1 MSILKKTKYGGIFL
15 KKFKIISYIIL
26 LIVLVVLAL
35 TVYTSATQNNEQDEK
50 EKVTSEIR
58 YLDTK
63 LVDLFNNMNN
73 IETRN
78 YQIYT
83 TKIEES
89 RSAENSGGGSS
100 GEGSQSD
107 GASSDSGS
115 SSSSG
120 SGSGSGGSSLQDNS
134 SNQTQTEN
142 AGENYEMQAAGILTT
157 NRDINWTSCKNEA
170 ELIYTSISTITLDLY
185 SLNVSQENILNFN
198 KDLDNLTVS
207 LEEENKQLTLDNL
220 VKVYEYIPKF
230 AQNVVDDTLYKTVLE
245 TKLNVFKGYA
255 KLDSGDWAGMNT
267 NMIDAINVYAT
278 LLTNTEI
285 DANKQASI
293 NKGYVML
300 NELKNAVDTQNTSVF
315 LIKYKNLLEEMN
327 NL

>member
-15 KKFKIISYIIL
+15 KKFKIISYFIL
-26 LIVLVVLAL
+26 FIVLVVLAL
-35 TVYTSATQNNEQDEK
+35 TVYTSATQNNEQDGK
-50 EKVTSEIR
+50 EKATSEIR

-115 SSSSG
+115 SSGDSS
-120 SGSGSGGSSLQDNS
+120 SQDSS

-142 AGENYEMQAAGILTT
+142 AGENYEMQPAGILTT
-157 NRDINWTSCKNEA
+157 NRDIDWTSCKNES

-185 SLNVSQENILNFN
+185 RLNASQEDILNFN
-198 KDLDNLTVS
+198 KDLDSLTVS

-220 VKVYEYIPKF
+220 LKVYEYIPRF
-230 AQNVVDDTLYKTVLE
+230 AQTVVEDTLYKTVLE
-245 TKLNVFKGYA
+245 TKLNVFRAYA
-255 KLDSGDWAGMNT
+255 KLDSGDWEGIST
-267 NMIDAINVYAT
+267 NMVDAINTYAT

-285 DANKQASI
+285 DANKQTSI

-300 NELKNAVDTQNTSVF
+300 NELKNAVDTQNTPVF
-315 LIKYKNLLEEMN
+315 LIKYKNLLEEIN

>member
-1 MSILKKTKYGGIFL
+1 MSILRKTKYGGIFL

-50 EKVTSEIR
+50 GKVTSEIR

-100 GEGSQSD
+100 GGNS
-107 GASSDSGS
+107 SSDSNTS
-115 SSSSG
+115 STSDSTST
-120 SGSGSGGSSLQDNS
+120 QDNS
-134 SNQTQTEN
+134 DQAQSEN
-142 AGENYEMQAAGILTT
+142 TGKNYEMQAAGILTT
-157 NRDINWTSCKNEA
+157 NRDIDWNSCKNES

>member
-1 MSILKKTKYGGIFL
+1 M

-35 TVYTSATQNNEQDEK
+35 TVYTSATQNNEQDEA
-50 EKVTSEIR
+50 EKVSSEIR

-73 IETRN
+73 IQTRN

-100 GEGSQSD
+100 GGESG
-107 GASSDSGS
+107 SSDSSSDS
-115 SSSSG
+115 SST
-120 SGSGSGGSSLQDNS
+120 QDSS

-142 AGENYEMQAAGILTT
+142 TGKNYEMQASGILTT
-157 NRDINWTSCKNEA
+157 NREIDWTSCKNES

-185 SLNVSQENILNFN
+185 RLNVSQEDILNFN
-198 KDLDNLTVS
+198 KDLDSLTVS
-207 LEEENKQLTLDNL
+207 LEEENKQLALDNL

-230 AQNVVDDTLYKTVLE
+230 AQTVVNDTLYKTVLE
-245 TKLNVFKGYA
+245 TKLNVFRGYA
-255 KLDSGDWAGMNT
+255 KLDSGDWTGIST
-267 NMIDAINVYAT
+267 NIVDAINAYAT

-285 DANKQASI
+285 DANKQTSV

-315 LIKYKNLLEEMN
+315 LIKYKNLLEEIN

>member
-1 MSILKKTKYGGIFL
+1 MSILKKTKYGGILL

-50 EKVTSEIR
+50 GKVTSEIR

-100 GEGSQSD
+100 GGDS
-107 GASSDSGS
+107 SSDSNTS
-115 SSSSG
+115 STSDSTST
-120 SGSGSGGSSLQDNS
+120 QDNS
-134 SNQTQTEN
+134 DQAQSEN
-142 AGENYEMQAAGILTT
+142 TGKNYEMQAAGILTT
-157 NRDINWTSCKNEA
+157 NRDIDWNSCKNES

>member
-1 MSILKKTKYGGIFL
+1 M

-35 TVYTSATQNNEQDEK
+35 MVYTNATQNNEQDEK

-58 YLDTK
+58 YLDIK
-63 LVDLFNNMNN
+63 LVDLFNKMNN

-100 GEGSQSD
+100 GGNSSAD
-107 GASSDSGS
+107 SNTSSSSDSTS
-115 SSSSG
+115 T
-120 SGSGSGGSSLQDNS
+120 QDNS
-134 SNQTQTEN
+134 NQAQTEN
-142 AGENYEMQAAGILTT
+142 TNKNYEMQAAGILTT
-157 NRDINWTSCKNEA
+157 NRDIDWTSCKNES

-185 SLNVSQENILNFN
+185 RLNVSQEDILNFN
-198 KDLDNLTVS
+198 KDVDSLTVS
-207 LEEENKQLTLDNL
+207 LEEENKQLALDNL
-220 VKVYEYIPKF
+220 VKVYEYISKF
-230 AQNVVDDTLYKTVLE
+230 AQTVVDDTLYKTVLE
-245 TKLNVFKGYA
+245 TKLNVFRGYA
-255 KLDSGDWAGMNT
+255 KLDSGDWAGIST
-267 NMIDAINVYAT
+267 NMVDAINVYAT

-315 LIKYKNLLEEMN
+315 LIKYKNLLEEIN

>member
-1 MSILKKTKYGGIFL
+1 M
-15 KKFKIISYIIL
+15 KKFKIISYIML
-26 LIVLVVLAL
+26 AIVLVVLAL
-35 TVYTSATQNNEQDEK
+35 TVYTSATQNKEQDEK

-73 IETRN
+73 IKTKN

-100 GEGSQSD
+100 NGN
-107 GASSDSGS
+107 ASSDSNS
-115 SSSSG
+115 SSSSD
-120 SGSGSGGSSLQDNS
+120 STSTQDNS
-134 SNQTQTEN
+134 DQAQTEETN
-142 AGENYEMQAAGILTT
+142 KNYEMQAAGILTT
-157 NRDINWTSCKNEA
+157 NRDIDWTSCKNES
-170 ELIYTSISTITLDLY
+170 ELIYTSVSTITLDLY
-185 SLNVSQENILNFN
+185 RLNVSQEDILNFN

-220 VKVYEYIPKF
+220 VKIYEYIPKF
-230 AQNVVDDTLYKTVLE
+230 AQSVVDDTLYKTVLE
-245 TKLNVFKGYA
+245 TKRNIFKGYA
-255 KLDSGDWAGMNT
+255 KLDSGDWTGIST
-267 NMIDAINVYAT
+267 NIVDAINAYAT

-285 DANKQASI
+285 DANKQTSI

-315 LIKYKNLLEEMN
+315 LIKYKNLLEEIN

>member
-1 MSILKKTKYGGIFL
+1 M

-26 LIVLVVLAL
+26 VIVLVVLAL
-35 TVYTSATQNNEQDEK
+35 TVYTSATQNSEQAEK

-63 LVDLFNNMNN
+63 FVDLFNNMNN

-100 GEGSQSD
+100 GGNSTSD
-107 GASSDSGS
+107 SNTSSSSDSTS
-115 SSSSG
+115 T
-120 SGSGSGGSSLQDNS
+120 QDNS
-134 SNQTQTEN
+134 DQAQTEETN
-142 AGENYEMQAAGILTT
+142 KNYEMQAAGILTT
-157 NRDINWTSCKNEA
+157 NRDIDWTSCKNES

-185 SLNVSQENILNFN
+185 RLNVSQEDILNFN
-198 KDLDNLTVS
+198 KDLDTLTVS
-207 LEEENKQLTLDNL
+207 LEEENKQLALDNL
-220 VKVYEYIPKF
+220 VKIYEYIPQF
-230 AQNVVDDTLYKTVLE
+230 AQTVVDDTLYKTVLE
-245 TKLNVFKGYA
+245 TKLNVFRGYA
-255 KLDSGDWAGMNT
+255 KLDSGDWTGIST
-267 NMIDAINVYAT
+267 NIVDAINAYAT

-285 DANKQASI
+285 DANKQTSV

-315 LIKYKNLLEEMN
+315 LIKYKNLLEEIN

>member
-1 MSILKKTKYGGIFL
+1 M

-35 TVYTSATQNNEQDEK
+35 TVYTSATQNDEQDEN

-63 LVDLFNNMNN
+63 LVELFNHMNH

-89 RSAENSGGGSS
+89 RSAQNSGGGTSGKNSGSDSS
-100 GEGSQSD
+100 SNSNSD
-107 GASSDSGS
+107 SDSGS
-115 SSSSG
+115 GSDSSSTES
-120 SGSGSGGSSLQDNS
+120 NS
-134 SNQTQTEN
+134 DQTQTEN
-142 AGENYEMQAAGILTT
+142 TGENYEMQAAGILTT
-157 NRDINWTSCKNEA
+157 NRDIDWNTCKNEA

-185 SLNVSQENILNFN
+185 RLNASQENILNFN
-198 KDLDNLTVS
+198 KNIDSLTVS
-207 LEEENKQLTLDNL
+207 LEEENKQGALDNL

-230 AQNVVDDTLYKTVLE
+230 AQTIVDDTLYKTVLE
-245 TKLNVFKGYA
+245 TKLNVFRGYA
-255 KLDSGDWAGMNT
+255 KLDSGDWAGIST
-267 NMIDAINVYAT
+267 NMTDAINVYST
-278 LLTNTEI
+278 LLTNTQI
-285 DANKQASI
+285 DANKQTSI

-315 LIKYKNLLEEMN
+315 LIKYKNLLEEIN
-327 NL
+327 HL

>member
-1 MSILKKTKYGGIFL
+1 M
-15 KKFKIISYIIL
+15 KKFKIISYLIL

-35 TVYTSATQNNEQDEK
+35 TVYTNATQNNEQDEK

-100 GEGSQSD
+100 GGNS
-107 GASSDSGS
+107 SSDSNTS
-115 SSSSG
+115 SSSDNTST
-120 SGSGSGGSSLQDNS
+120 QDNS
-134 SNQTQTEN
+134 DQAQTEN
-142 AGENYEMQAAGILTT
+142 TDENYEMQPSGILTT
-157 NRDINWTSCKNEA
+157 NRDIDWNSCKNES
-170 ELIYTSISTITLDLY
+170 ELIYTSISIITLDLY
-185 SLNVSQENILNFN
+185 SLNVSQEDILNFN
-198 KDLDNLTVS
+198 KDVDNLTVS
-207 LEEENKQLTLDNL
+207 LEAEDKQSTLDNL

-245 TKLNVFKGYA
+245 TKLNVFRGYA
-255 KLDSGDWAGMNT
+255 KLDSGDWTGMNT
-267 NMIDAINVYAT
+267 NMIDAINAYTT

-293 NKGYVML
+293 NKGYIML
-300 NELKNAVDTQNTSVF
+300 NELKNAVGTQNTSVF
-315 LIKYKNLLEEMN
+315 LIKYKNLLEEIN

>member
-1 MSILKKTKYGGIFL
+1 MTKFYGGVFL

-63 LVDLFNNMNN
+63 LVELLNHMNN

-89 RSAENSGGGSS
+89 RSAENSRGGSS
-100 GEGSQSD
+100 GENS
-107 GASSDSGS
+107 SSDSSNTS
-115 SSSSG
+115 SSSDST
-120 SGSGSGGSSLQDNS
+120 STQDNS
-134 SNQTQTEN
+134 DQADTEN
-142 AGENYEMQAAGILTT
+142 TGKNYEMKAAGILTT
-157 NRDINWTSCKNEA
+157 NRDIDWTSCKNES

-185 SLNVSQENILNFN
+185 RLNVSQEDILNFN
-198 KDLDNLTVS
+198 KDLDSLTVS

-220 VKVYEYIPKF
+220 IKVYEYIPKF
-230 AQNVVDDTLYKTVLE
+230 GQTVVNDTLYKTVLE
-245 TKLNVFKGYA
+245 TKLNVFRGYA
-255 KLDSGDWAGMNT
+255 KLDSGDWAGIST
-267 NMIDAINVYAT
+267 NMTDAINVYST

-285 DANKQASI
+285 DANKQTTI

-315 LIKYKNLLEEMN
+315 LIKYKNLLEEIN

>member
-1 MSILKKTKYGGIFL
+1 M

-35 TVYTSATQNNEQDEK
+35 TVYTNATQNNEQDEK

-58 YLDTK
+58 YLDIK
-63 LVDLFNNMNN
+63 LVDLFNKMNN

-100 GEGSQSD
+100 GGNSSAD
-107 GASSDSGS
+107 SNTSSSSDSTS
-115 SSSSG
+115 T
-120 SGSGSGGSSLQDNS
+120 QDNS
-134 SNQTQTEN
+134 NQPQTEN
-142 AGENYEMQAAGILTT
+142 TNKNYEMQASGILTT
-157 NRDINWTSCKNEA
+157 NRDIDWTSCKNES

-185 SLNVSQENILNFN
+185 RLNVSQEDILNFN
-198 KDLDNLTVS
+198 KDVDSLTVS
-207 LEEENKQLTLDNL
+207 LEEENKQLALDNL
-220 VKVYEYIPKF
+220 VKVYEYISKF
-230 AQNVVDDTLYKTVLE
+230 AQTVVDDTLYKTVLE
-245 TKLNVFKGYA
+245 TKLNVFRGYA
-255 KLDSGDWAGMNT
+255 KLDSGDWAGIST
-267 NMIDAINVYAT
+267 NMVDAINVYAT

-315 LIKYKNLLEEMN
+315 LIKYKNILEEIN

>member
-1 MSILKKTKYGGIFL
+1 MTKFYGGVFL

-63 LVDLFNNMNN
+63 LVELLNHMNN

-100 GEGSQSD
+100 GGNS
-107 GASSDSGS
+107 SSDSSNTS
-115 SSSSG
+115 SSSDST
-120 SGSGSGGSSLQDNS
+120 STQENS
-134 SNQTQTEN
+134 DQVDTEN
-142 AGENYEMQAAGILTT
+142 TGKNYEMKAAGILTT
-157 NRDINWTSCKNEA
+157 NRDIDWTSCKNES

-185 SLNVSQENILNFN
+185 RLNVSQEDILNFN
-198 KDLDNLTVS
+198 KDLDSLTVS

-220 VKVYEYIPKF
+220 IKVYEYIPKF
-230 AQNVVDDTLYKTVLE
+230 GQTIVDDTLYKTVLE
-245 TKLNVFKGYA
+245 TKLNVFRGYA
-255 KLDSGDWAGMNT
+255 KLDSGDWAGIST
-267 NMIDAINVYAT
+267 NMTDAINVYST

-285 DANKQASI
+285 DANKQTTI

-300 NELKNAVDTQNTSVF
+300 NELKNAGVN
-315 LIKYKNLLEEMN
+315 
-327 NL
+327 

>member
-1 MSILKKTKYGGIFL
+1 MSILKKTKHGGIFL

-63 LVDLFNNMNN
+63 LVDLFNHMNN

-89 RSAENSGGGSS
+89 RSSENSGGGSS
-100 GEGSQSD
+100 GENS
-107 GASSDSGS
+107 ASNT
-115 SSSSG
+115 SSG
-120 SGSGSGGSSLQDNS
+120 SDSTSTESN
-134 SNQTQTEN
+134 SNQSQTEN
-142 AGENYEMQAAGILTT
+142 TNKNYEMQASGILTT
-157 NRDINWTSCKNEA
+157 NRDIDWTSCKNEA
-170 ELIYTSISTITLDLY
+170 ELMYTSISTITLDLY
-185 SLNVSQENILNFN
+185 RLNVAQEDILNFN
-198 KDLDNLTVS
+198 KDVDNLTVS
-207 LEEENKQLTLDNL
+207 LKEENKQLTLDNL
-220 VKVYEYIPKF
+220 VKIYEYIPKF
-230 AQNVVDDTLYKTVLE
+230 AQSIVDDTLYKTLLE
-245 TKLNVFKGYA
+245 AKLNVFRAYA
-255 KLDSGDWAGMNT
+255 KLDSGDWTGINT
-267 NMIDAINVYAT
+267 NMVDAINVYAT

-285 DANKQASI
+285 DASKQTSI

-300 NELKNAVDTQNTSVF
+300 NELKNAVDIQNSSVF
-315 LIKYKNLLEEMN
+315 LIKYKNLLEEIN

>member
-1 MSILKKTKYGGIFL
+1 MSILKKTKHGGIFL

-35 TVYTSATQNNEQDEK
+35 TVYTNATQNNEQDEK

-58 YLDTK
+58 YLDIK

-100 GEGSQSD
+100 GGNSSAD
-107 GASSDSGS
+107 SNTSSSSDSTS
-115 SSSSG
+115 T
-120 SGSGSGGSSLQDNS
+120 QDNS
-134 SNQTQTEN
+134 NQAQTEN
-142 AGENYEMQAAGILTT
+142 TNKNYEMQAAGILTT
-157 NRDINWTSCKNEA
+157 NRDIDWTSCKNES

-185 SLNVSQENILNFN
+185 RLNVSQEDILNFN
-198 KDLDNLTVS
+198 KVVDSLTVS

-230 AQNVVDDTLYKTVLE
+230 AQTVVDDTLYKTVLE
-245 TKLNVFKGYA
+245 TKLNVFRGYA
-255 KLDSGDWAGMNT
+255 KLDSGDWAGIST
-267 NMIDAINVYAT
+267 NIVDAINVYAT

-315 LIKYKNLLEEMN
+315 LIKYKNLLEEIN

>member
-1 MSILKKTKYGGIFL
+1 MTKFYGGIFL

-35 TVYTSATQNNEQDEK
+35 TVYTNATQNNEQDEK

-63 LVDLFNNMNN
+63 LVELFNHMNN

-89 RSAENSGGGSS
+89 RTAENSGGGSS
-100 GEGSQSD
+100 EGGSSGGEDS
-107 GASSDSGS
+107 SSDSSNTS
-115 SSSSG
+115 SSSDST
-120 SGSGSGGSSLQDNS
+120 STQDNS
-134 SNQTQTEN
+134 DQADTEN
-142 AGENYEMQAAGILTT
+142 TDKNYEMKAAGILTT
-157 NRDINWTSCKNEA
+157 NRDIDWTSCKNES

-185 SLNVSQENILNFN
+185 RLNVSQEDVLNFN
-198 KDLDNLTVS
+198 KDLDSLTVS

-220 VKVYEYIPKF
+220 IKVYEYIPKF
-230 AQNVVDDTLYKTVLE
+230 GQTVVDDTLYKTVLE
-245 TKLNVFKGYA
+245 TKLNVFRGYA
-255 KLDSGDWAGMNT
+255 KLDSGDWEGVSANIVDG
-267 NMIDAINVYAT
+267 INVYST

-285 DANKQASI
+285 DENKQTSI

-300 NELKNAVDTQNTSVF
+300 NELKNAVNTQNISVF
-315 LIKYKNLLEEMN
+315 LIKYKNLLEEIN

>member
-1 MSILKKTKYGGIFL
+1 MKRALSTMTKFYGGVFL

-63 LVDLFNNMNN
+63 LVELLNHMNN

-100 GEGSQSD
+100 GGNS
-107 GASSDSGS
+107 SSDSSNTS
-115 SSSSG
+115 SSSDST
-120 SGSGSGGSSLQDNS
+120 STQENS
-134 SNQTQTEN
+134 DQVDTEN
-142 AGENYEMQAAGILTT
+142 IGKNYEMKAAGILTT
-157 NRDINWTSCKNEA
+157 NRDIDWTSCKNES

-185 SLNVSQENILNFN
+185 RLNVSQEDILNFN
-198 KDLDNLTVS
+198 KDLDSLTVS

-220 VKVYEYIPKF
+220 IKVYEYIPKF
-230 AQNVVDDTLYKTVLE
+230 GQTIVDDTLYKTVLE
-245 TKLNVFKGYA
+245 TKLNVFRGYA
-255 KLDSGDWAGMNT
+255 KLDSGDWAGIST
-267 NMIDAINVYAT
+267 NMTDAINVYST

-285 DANKQASI
+285 DANKQTTI

-315 LIKYKNLLEEMN
+315 LIKYKNLLEEIN

>member
-1 MSILKKTKYGGIFL
+1 M

-26 LIVLVVLAL
+26 VIVLVVLAL

-50 EKVTSEIR
+50 EKATSEIR

-63 LVDLFNNMNN
+63 FVDLFNNMNN

-100 GEGSQSD
+100 SGNSTSD
-107 GASSDSGS
+107 SNTSSSSDSTS
-115 SSSSG
+115 T
-120 SGSGSGGSSLQDNS
+120 QDNS
-134 SNQTQTEN
+134 DQAQTEETN
-142 AGENYEMQAAGILTT
+142 KNYEMQTSGILTT
-157 NRDINWTSCKNEA
+157 NRDIDWTSCKNES

-185 SLNVSQENILNFN
+185 RLNVSQEDILNFN
-198 KDLDNLTVS
+198 KDLDTLTVS

-220 VKVYEYIPKF
+220 VKIYEYIPKF
-230 AQNVVDDTLYKTVLE
+230 AQTVVDDTLYKTVLE
-245 TKLNVFKGYA
+245 TKLNIFRGYA
-255 KLDSGDWAGMNT
+255 KLDNGDWTGIST
-267 NMIDAINVYAT
+267 NIVDAINAYAT

-285 DANKQASI
+285 DANKQTSV

-315 LIKYKNLLEEMN
+315 LIKYKNLLEEIN

>member
-1 MSILKKTKYGGIFL
+1 MTKFYGGVFL

-63 LVDLFNNMNN
+63 LVELLNHMNN

-100 GEGSQSD
+100 GGNS
-107 GASSDSGS
+107 SSDSSNTS
-115 SSSSG
+115 SSSDST
-120 SGSGSGGSSLQDNS
+120 STQENS
-134 SNQTQTEN
+134 DQVDTEN
-142 AGENYEMQAAGILTT
+142 TGKNYEMKAAGILTT
-157 NRDINWTSCKNEA
+157 NRDIDWTSCKNES

-185 SLNVSQENILNFN
+185 RLNVSQEDILNFN
-198 KDLDNLTVS
+198 KDLDSLTVS

-220 VKVYEYIPKF
+220 IKVYEYIPKF
-230 AQNVVDDTLYKTVLE
+230 GQTIVDDTLYKTVLE
-245 TKLNVFKGYA
+245 TKLNVFRGYA
-255 KLDSGDWAGMNT
+255 KLDGGDWAGIST
-267 NMIDAINVYAT
+267 NMTDAINVYST

-285 DANKQASI
+285 DANKQTTI

-315 LIKYKNLLEEMN
+315 LIKYKNLLEEIN

>member
-1 MSILKKTKYGGIFL
+1 M

-63 LVDLFNNMNN
+63 LVDLFNHMNN

-89 RSAENSGGGSS
+89 RSSENSGGGSS
-100 GEGSQSD
+100 GGNS
-107 GASSDSGS
+107 ASNT
-115 SSSSG
+115 SSG
-120 SGSGSGGSSLQDNS
+120 SDSTSTESN
-134 SNQTQTEN
+134 SNQSQTEN
-142 AGENYEMQAAGILTT
+142 TNKNYEMQASGILTT
-157 NRDINWTSCKNEA
+157 NRDIDWTSCKNEA
-170 ELIYTSISTITLDLY
+170 ELMYTSISTITLDLY
-185 SLNVSQENILNFN
+185 RLNVSQEDILNFN
-198 KDLDNLTVS
+198 KDIDSLTVS

-220 VKVYEYIPKF
+220 VKIYEYIPKF
-230 AQNVVDDTLYKTVLE
+230 AQSVVDDTLYKTVLE
-245 TKLNVFKGYA
+245 TKLNVFRTYA
-255 KLDSGDWAGMNT
+255 KLDSGDWTGINT
-267 NMIDAINVYAT
+267 NMVDAINVYAT

-285 DANKQASI
+285 DASKQTSI

-300 NELKNAVDTQNTSVF
+300 NELKNAVDIQNSSVF
-315 LIKYKNLLEEMN
+315 LIKYKNLLEEIN

>member
-1 MSILKKTKYGGIFL
+1 M

-50 EKVTSEIR
+50 GKVTSEIR

-100 GEGSQSD
+100 GGNT
-107 GASSDSGS
+107 SSDSNAS
-115 SSSSG
+115 STSDSTST
-120 SGSGSGGSSLQDNS
+120 QDNS
-134 SNQTQTEN
+134 DQAQSEN
-142 AGENYEMQAAGILTT
+142 TGKNYEMQAAGILTT
-157 NRDINWTSCKNEA
+157 NRDIDWNSCKNES

-315 LIKYKNLLEEMN
+315 LIKYKNLLEEIN

>member
-1 MSILKKTKYGGIFL
+1 M

-35 TVYTSATQNNEQDEK
+35 TVYTSTTQNNEQNEK

-73 IETRN
+73 IETKN

-100 GEGSQSD
+100 GGNS
-107 GASSDSGS
+107 SSDSNTS
-115 SSSSG
+115 SSSDTTST
-120 SGSGSGGSSLQDNS
+120 QDNS
-134 SNQTQTEN
+134 DQAQSEN
-142 AGENYEMQAAGILTT
+142 TGKNYEMQAVGILTT
-157 NRDINWTSCKNEA
+157 NRDIDWTSCKNES

-185 SLNVSQENILNFN
+185 RLNVSQEDILNFN

-220 VKVYEYIPKF
+220 VKIYEYIPKF
-230 AQNVVDDTLYKTVLE
+230 AQTVVDDTLYKTVLE
-245 TKLNVFKGYA
+245 AKLNVFRGYV
-255 KLDSGDWAGMNT
+255 KLDSGDWAGIST

-315 LIKYKNLLEEMN
+315 LIKYKNLLEEIN

>member
-1 MSILKKTKYGGIFL
+1 MEGFFL

-35 TVYTSATQNNEQDEK
+35 MVYTNATQNNEQDEK

-58 YLDTK
+58 YLDIK
-63 LVDLFNNMNN
+63 LVDLFNKMNN

-100 GEGSQSD
+100 GGNSSAD
-107 GASSDSGS
+107 SNTSSSSDSTS
-115 SSSSG
+115 T
-120 SGSGSGGSSLQDNS
+120 QDNS
-134 SNQTQTEN
+134 NQAQTEN
-142 AGENYEMQAAGILTT
+142 TNKNYEMQAAGILTT
-157 NRDINWTSCKNEA
+157 NRDIDWTSCKNES

-185 SLNVSQENILNFN
+185 RLNVSQEDILNFN
-198 KDLDNLTVS
+198 KDVDSLTVS
-207 LEEENKQLTLDNL
+207 LEEENKQLALDNL
-220 VKVYEYIPKF
+220 VKVYEYISKF
-230 AQNVVDDTLYKTVLE
+230 AQTVVDDTLYKTVLE
-245 TKLNVFKGYA
+245 TKLNVFRGYA
-255 KLDSGDWAGMNT
+255 KLDSGDWAGIST
-267 NMIDAINVYAT
+267 NMVDAINVYAT

-315 LIKYKNLLEEMN
+315 LIKYKNLLEEIN

>member
-1 MSILKKTKYGGIFL
+1 MSILKKTKHGGIFL

-63 LVDLFNNMNN
+63 LVDLFNHMNN

-89 RSAENSGGGSS
+89 RSSENSGGGSS
-100 GEGSQSD
+100 GGNS
-107 GASSDSGS
+107 ASNT
-115 SSSSG
+115 SSG
-120 SGSGSGGSSLQDNS
+120 SDSTSTESN
-134 SNQTQTEN
+134 SNQSQTEN
-142 AGENYEMQAAGILTT
+142 TNKNYEMQASGILTT
-157 NRDINWTSCKNEA
+157 NRDIDWTSCKNEA
-170 ELIYTSISTITLDLY
+170 ELMYTSISTITLDLY
-185 SLNVSQENILNFN
+185 RLNVSQEDILNFN
-198 KDLDNLTVS
+198 KDIDSLTVS

-220 VKVYEYIPKF
+220 VKIYEYIPKF
-230 AQNVVDDTLYKTVLE
+230 AQSVVDDTLYKTVLE
-245 TKLNVFKGYA
+245 TKLNVFRTYA
-255 KLDSGDWAGMNT
+255 KLDSGDWTGINT
-267 NMIDAINVYAT
+267 NMVDAINVYAT

-285 DANKQASI
+285 DASKQTSI

-300 NELKNAVDTQNTSVF
+300 NELKNAVDIQNSSVF
-315 LIKYKNLLEEMN
+315 LIKYKNLLEEIN

>member
-1 MSILKKTKYGGIFL
+1 MKRALSTMTKFYGGVFL

-63 LVDLFNNMNN
+63 LVELLNHMNN

-100 GEGSQSD
+100 GGDS
-107 GASSDSGS
+107 SSDSSNTS
-115 SSSSG
+115 SSSDST
-120 SGSGSGGSSLQDNS
+120 STQDNS
-134 SNQTQTEN
+134 DQADTEN
-142 AGENYEMQAAGILTT
+142 TDKNYEMKAAGILTT
-157 NRDINWTSCKNEA
+157 NRDIDWTSCKNES

-185 SLNVSQENILNFN
+185 RLNVSQEDILNFN
-198 KDLDNLTVS
+198 KDLDSLTVS

-220 VKVYEYIPKF
+220 IKVYEYIPKF
-230 AQNVVDDTLYKTVLE
+230 GQTIVDDTLYKTVLK
-245 TKLNVFKGYA
+245 TKLNVFRGYA
-255 KLDSGDWAGMNT
+255 KLDSGDWAGVSAN
-267 NMIDAINVYAT
+267 IVDAINVYST

-285 DANKQASI
+285 DANKQTSI

-315 LIKYKNLLEEMN
+315 LIKYKNLLEEIN

>member
-1 MSILKKTKYGGIFL
+1 MTKFYGGVFL

-63 LVDLFNNMNN
+63 LVELLNHMNN

-100 GEGSQSD
+100 GGDS
-107 GASSDSGS
+107 SSDSSNTS
-115 SSSSG
+115 SSSDST
-120 SGSGSGGSSLQDNS
+120 STQDNS
-134 SNQTQTEN
+134 DQADTEN
-142 AGENYEMQAAGILTT
+142 TDKNYEMKAAGILTT
-157 NRDINWTSCKNEA
+157 NRDIDWTSCKNES

-185 SLNVSQENILNFN
+185 RLNVSQEDILNFN
-198 KDLDNLTVS
+198 KDLDSLTVS

-220 VKVYEYIPKF
+220 IKVYEYIPKF
-230 AQNVVDDTLYKTVLE
+230 GQTIVDDTLYKTVLK
-245 TKLNVFKGYA
+245 TKLNVFRGYA
-255 KLDSGDWAGMNT
+255 KLDSGDWAGVSAN
-267 NMIDAINVYAT
+267 IVDAINVYST

-285 DANKQASI
+285 DANKQTSI

-315 LIKYKNLLEEMN
+315 LIKYKNLLEEIN

>member
-1 MSILKKTKYGGIFL
+1 M

-63 LVDLFNNMNN
+63 LVELLNHMNN

-100 GEGSQSD
+100 GGNS
-107 GASSDSGS
+107 SSDSSNTS
-115 SSSSG
+115 SSSDST
-120 SGSGSGGSSLQDNS
+120 STQENS
-134 SNQTQTEN
+134 DQVDTEN
-142 AGENYEMQAAGILTT
+142 TGKNYEMKAAGILTT
-157 NRDINWTSCKNEA
+157 NRDIDWTSCKNES

-185 SLNVSQENILNFN
+185 RLNVSQEDILNFN

-220 VKVYEYIPKF
+220 IKVYEYIPKF
-230 AQNVVDDTLYKTVLE
+230 GQTIVDDTLYKTVLE
-245 TKLNVFKGYA
+245 TKLNVFRGYA
-255 KLDSGDWAGMNT
+255 KLDSGDWAGIST
-267 NMIDAINVYAT
+267 NMTDAINVYST

-285 DANKQASI
+285 DANKQTTI

-315 LIKYKNLLEEMN
+315 LIKYKNLLEEIN

>member
-1 MSILKKTKYGGIFL
+1 M

-26 LIVLVVLAL
+26 LIVLAVLAL

-73 IETRN
+73 IQTRN

-100 GEGSQSD
+100 GGESGSNGSNSD
-107 GASSDSGS
+107 TNSNADS
-115 SSSSG
+115 SSSQDSSG
-120 SGSGSGGSSLQDNS
+120 
-134 SNQTQTEN
+134 NQTQTEN
-142 AGENYEMQAAGILTT
+142 ANKNYEMQASGILTT
-157 NRDINWTSCKNEA
+157 NRDIDWTSCKNES
-170 ELIYTSISTITLDLY
+170 ELIYTSISTITLGLY
-185 SLNVSQENILNFN
+185 RLNVSQEDILNFN
-198 KDLDNLTVS
+198 KDLDSLTVS
-207 LEEENKQLTLDNL
+207 LEEENKQSALDNL
-220 VKVYEYIPKF
+220 IKVYEYIPKF
-230 AQNVVDDTLYKTVLE
+230 AQTAVDDTLYKTVLE
-245 TKLNVFKGYA
+245 TKLNVFKGYI
-255 KLDSGDWAGMNT
+255 KLDSGDWTGIST
-267 NMIDAINVYAT
+267 NIVDAINVYAT

-285 DANKQASI
+285 DANKQTSI

-315 LIKYKNLLEEMN
+315 LIKYKNLLEEIN

>member
-1 MSILKKTKYGGIFL
+1 M
-15 KKFKIISYIIL
+15 KKFKIISYIVL
-26 LIVLVVLAL
+26 VIVLVVLAL

-50 EKVTSEIR
+50 EKAIAEIR

-63 LVDLFNNMNN
+63 LVDLFNHMNH

-89 RSAENSGGGSS
+89 RSSQNTGGGSS
-100 GEGSQSD
+100 GGTD
-107 GASSDSGS
+107 
-115 SSSSG
+115 G
-120 SGSGSGGSSLQDNS
+120 SGSNSGSDSNTNSGSDSTSTQNN
-134 SNQTQTEN
+134 SNQAQAEN
-142 AGENYEMQAAGILTT
+142 TNENYEMKASGILTT
-157 NRDINWTSCKNEA
+157 NRDIDWNSCKNES

-185 SLNVSQENILNFN
+185 RLHVSQEDILNFN

-207 LEEENKQLTLDNL
+207 LEEENKQLVLDNL
-220 VKVYEYIPKF
+220 VKIYEYIPKF
-230 AQNVVDDTLYKTVLE
+230 AQTVVDDSLYKTVVE

-255 KLDSGDWAGMNT
+255 KLDSGDWAGINT
-267 NMIDAINVYAT
+267 NLVDAINVYAT

-285 DANKQASI
+285 DTNKQASI

-300 NELKNAVDTQNTSVF
+300 NELKNAVDTQNSSVF
-315 LIKYKNLLEEMN
+315 LIKYKNLLEEIN

>member
-1 MSILKKTKYGGIFL
+1 MSILTKTKYGGIFV

-26 LIVLVVLAL
+26 SIVLVVLAL
-35 TVYTSATQNNEQDEK
+35 TAYTSASQNDENSEK
-50 EKVTSEIR
+50 EKATSEIR

-73 IETRN
+73 IQTRN

-83 TKIEES
+83 SKIEES

-100 GEGSQSD
+100 GEDSN
-107 GASSDSGS
+107 SSSNTDSGS
-115 SSSSG
+115 
-120 SGSGSGGSSLQDNS
+120 NS
-134 SNQTQTEN
+134 DSNSDSDSRTEN
-142 AGENYEMQAAGILTT
+142 TDENYEMQPSGILTT
-157 NRDINWTSCKNEA
+157 NRDIDWNSCKNES

-185 SLNVSQENILNFN
+185 RLNVSQEDILNFN

-207 LEEENKQLTLDNL
+207 LEEENKQLALDSL
-220 VKVYEYIPKF
+220 VKIYEYIPKF
-230 AQNVVDDTLYKTVLE
+230 AQTIIDDTLYKTVLE

-255 KLDSGDWAGMNT
+255 KLDGGDWEQINS

-285 DANKQASI
+285 DSTKQTSV

-300 NELKNAVDTQNTSVF
+300 NELKNAIDTKNISVF
-315 LIKYKNLLEEMN
+315 LIKYKNLLEEIN